1 MSGETAFVVICLVLF
16 VVWMLS
22 VIIDEKGGE

>member
-1 MSGETAFVVICLVLF
+1 MSGETAFVAICLVLF

>member
-1 MSGETAFVVICLVLF
+1 MSDETAFVVICLVLF

-22 VIIDEKGGE
+22 VMIDEGGGK

>member
-1 MSGETAFVVICLVLF
+1 MSDETAFVVICLVLF

>member
-16 VVWMLS
+16 VVWMMS

>member
-22 VIIDEKGGE
+22 VMIDEGGGE

>member
-1 MSGETAFVVICLVLF
+1 MSDETAFVVICLVLF

-22 VIIDEKGGE
+22 VVIDEGGGK

>member
-1 MSGETAFVVICLVLF
+1 MSDETAFVVICLVLF

-22 VIIDEKGGE
+22 VMIDEGGGE

>member
-1 MSGETAFVVICLVLF
+1 MSGETAFVVICLALF

-22 VIIDEKGGE
+22 VMIDEGGGE

>member
-22 VIIDEKGGE
+22 VVIDEGGGK

>member
-1 MSGETAFVVICLVLF
+1 MSDETAFVAICLVLF

-22 VIIDEKGGE
+22 VMIDEGGGE